1 MEQVAPKD
9 TQLTRRSKR
18 ANAKVPRGGSLQRTG
33 QAMRLQ
39 QAKQLE
45 MQRVDELTAER
56 ARQVRQCRLGWNR
69 YLMRKSVQ

>member
-1 MEQVAPKD
+1 
-9 TQLTRRSKR
+9 
-18 ANAKVPRGGSLQRTG
+18 
-33 QAMRLQ
+33 MRLQ

-69 YLMRKSVQ
+69 CLMRKSVQ